1 MYYIYIIRC
10 KDNSL
15 YTGITTDLE
24 RRFNEHKNKIGAK
37 YTKRHEVDK
46 IEIAW
51 SCENRSIASKLEYH
65 LKKLSKK
72 EKEAII
78 QKKEILF
85 LEIRID
91 NYTLVKV

>member
-10 KDNSL
+10 KDNTL

-37 YTKRHEVDK
+37 YTKRHIVDK

-65 LKKLSKK
+65 LKRLSKK
-72 EKEAII
+72 EKEEII
-78 QKKEILF
+78 KSKRLLF
-85 LEIRID
+85 LKIEID
-91 NYTLVKV
+91 NYTLINV